1 MPRKLFKRLLPDP
14 TKIKENR
21 WLSVLGSAVHNAELW
36 HLTRRSVAGAFFIG
50 VFCAFLPIPL
60 QTVLAGFL
68 AIIFKRNFP
77 LAVVLVFITNPLTMP
92 PIYYF
97 NYWLGSLILNEPS
110 IYQTL
115 NLDDLWVWL
124 AVNFNQIGK
133 PLIIGSV
140 VAGLIF
146 GLLSFLTVHLF
157 WSWSVKSKWKK
168 RRLTR
173 AEKKSQQRISQQSK
187 PHPASDKVDPLTQQ
201 VADHES
207 PPQN

>member
-1 MPRKLFKRLLPDP
+1 MPRRLFKKLLPDP
-14 TKIKENR
+14 AKIKENR

-68 AIIFKRNFP
+68 AIIFKRNLP

-97 NYWLGSLILNEPS
+97 NYWLGSLLLNEPS

-115 NLDDLWVWL
+115 NIDDIWVWL
-124 AVNFNQIGK
+124 AVNFNHIGK
-133 PLIIGSV
+133 PLVVGSV

-146 GLLSFLTVHLF
+146 GFLSYLAIHMF
-157 WSWSVKSKWKK
+157 WSWRVKDRWNK
-168 RRLTR
+168 RRLAR
-173 AEKKSQQRISQQSK
+173 QQKKATARLEAT
-187 PHPASDKVDPLTQQ
+187 PRPADDKVDPSTQPT
-201 VADHES
+201 ANHES